1 VAVGQ
6 KGSTIAQVRQALEDA
21 GALQYTTVVAAPA
34 SDPAGFKYL
43 APFTGS
49 AIGQHWMYAGQHVLI
64 IFDDLSKQAEAYR
77 AISLLLRRP
86 PGREAYPGDV
96 FYLHS
101 RLLERCA
108 KLSEELGGGSLTG
121 LPIVETKANDISA
134 YIPTNVISI
143 TDGQIFLET
152 DLFNSG
158 VRPAI
163 NVGQSVSRVGG
174 DAQIKAMKKVAGGLK
189 LSLSQYRDL
198 EAFASF
204 ASDLDPA
211 SRAQLD
217 RGGRLV
223 ELLKQPQYSPFPV
236 ERQVVAVWAGN
247 EGYLDDVP
255 VEDVR
260 RFENEF
266 LDEVQRS
273 HAGIYDAIRETGE
286 LSDDTVVALKD
297 AINQFR
303 SGFEKTGGELLV
315 SAEPAEAMG
324 SEEVRPEVIQ
334 KRTATA
340 VV

>member
-1 VAVGQ
+1 
-6 KGSTIAQVRQALEDA
+6 
-21 GALQYTTVVAAPA
+21 
-34 SDPAGFKYL
+34 
-43 APFTGS
+43 
-49 AIGQHWMYAGQHVLI
+49 M
-64 IFDDLSKQAEAYR
+64 
-77 AISLLLRRP
+77 
-86 PGREAYPGDV
+86 
-96 FYLHS
+96 
-101 RLLERCA
+101 
-108 KLSEELGGGSLTG
+108 
-121 LPIVETKANDISA
+121 
-134 YIPTNVISI
+134 
-143 TDGQIFLET
+143 
-152 DLFNSG
+152 
-158 VRPAI
+158 
-163 NVGQSVSRVGG
+163 
-174 DAQIKAMKKVAGGLK
+174 AGGLK

-260 RFENEF
+260 RFESEF
-266 LDEVQRS
+266 LDEMQRS

-297 AINQFR
+297 AISEFR
-303 SGFEKTGGELLV
+303 RGFEKTGGELLV
-315 SAEPAEAMG
+315 SAEPEPAME

-340 VV
+340 VG